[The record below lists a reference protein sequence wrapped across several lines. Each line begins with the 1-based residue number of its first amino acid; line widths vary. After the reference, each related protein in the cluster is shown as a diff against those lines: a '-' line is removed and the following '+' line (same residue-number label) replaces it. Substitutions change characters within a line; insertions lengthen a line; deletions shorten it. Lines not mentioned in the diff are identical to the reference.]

1 MRRLVKARSETIV
14 YLLFNLKSITVMR
27 ESIKYSVALR
37 PNPMNAEEEPKA
49 YASMQHQKTIML
61 EELADHIVEHG
72 SPFSKGAIYGIIV
85 DLTQCASEALQE
97 GNNVDLGDLGK
108 ITTAITS
115 EGASSGVDE
124 DGNPVTA
131 LQNFTSAN
139 IIGIN
144 VNFKPGAKL
153 QRKLREA
160 TFEPT
165 ISRKAQAA
173 ALRAE
178 KEGKKNADW
187 NDPEEGNEG
196 GGNQEP

>member
-1 MRRLVKARSETIV
+1 
-14 YLLFNLKSITVMR
+14 
-27 ESIKYSVALR
+27 
-37 PNPMNAEEEPKA
+37 MNAEEAPKA

-97 GNNVDLGDLGK
+97 GNNVDLGDLGR
-108 ITTAITS
+108 ITTTISS
-115 EGASSGVDE
+115 EGASAGKDK
-124 DGNPVTA
+124 DGNDVTA
-131 LQNFTSAN
+131 LQNFTAAN

-144 VNFKPGAKL
+144 VNVQPGAKL
-153 QRKLREA
+153 QKKLREA

-178 KEGKKNADW
+178 KEGRKNADW
-187 NDPEEGNEG
+187 TDEDGEG
-196 GGNQEP
+196 GGANTMPTRPDPTDDGGDGGEP

>member
-1 MRRLVKARSETIV
+1 
-14 YLLFNLKSITVMR
+14 
-27 ESIKYSVALR
+27 
-37 PNPMNAEEEPKA
+37 
-49 YASMQHQKTIML
+49 
-61 EELADHIVEHG
+61 
-72 SPFSKGAIYGIIV
+72 
-85 DLTQCASEALQE
+85 
-97 GNNVDLGDLGK
+97 
-108 ITTAITS
+108 
-115 EGASSGVDE
+115 

-187 NDPEEGNEG
+187 NDSEEGEEG

>member
-1 MRRLVKARSETIV
+1 M
-14 YLLFNLKSITVMR
+14 N

-37 PNPMNAEEEPKA
+37 ANPMNAEEAKKA
-49 YASMQHQKTIML
+49 YASMQHQRTISL
-61 EELADHIVEHG
+61 EELSEHIVEHG

-85 DLTQCASEALQE
+85 DLTQCAAEALQE

-108 ITTAITS
+108 ITTSIS
-115 EGASSGVDE
+115 SIGATASTDPDTGE
-124 DGNPVTA
+124 ERTA
-131 LQNFTSAN
+131 LQNFTAAN

-144 VNFKPGAKL
+144 VNFQAGDKL
-153 QRKLREA
+153 MRKLNQA

-178 KEGKKNADW
+178 KEGLKNADW
-187 NDPEEGNEG
+187 DDGDDDASSPAAG
-196 GGNQEP
+196 GE

>member
-1 MRRLVKARSETIV
+1 
-14 YLLFNLKSITVMR
+14 MR

-124 DGNPVTA
+124 DGNAVTA

-187 NDPEEGNEG
+187 NDPEDGEG